1 MRSSPDTSEALDSS
15 PASASRAPR
24 ERLIR
29 AAVGAAI
36 LVALAWFIV
45 PVFGGSY
52 TEGFEATIAI
62 NAREIVAGRV
72 DRVDLLYP
80 FSGRFFLVTRLGSE
94 VVLGAVGAATGFS
107 GLVSF
112 RLVMFA
118 SLLVLVGSIVHVLAR
133 RYRVHPLRGAYVGH
147 MECHVGPDF
156 LLIWYYA
163 GEDEIVFVRTGSHA
177 DLFG

>member
-52 TEGFEATIAI
+52 TEGFESTIAI
-62 NAREIVAGRV
+62 NAREIIAGRV

-94 VVLGAVGAATGFS
+94 VVLGAVGAVTGFT

-112 RLVMFA
+112 RLVMLA
-118 SLLVLVGSIVHVLAR
+118 SLLVLVGSIVASSPVIAPLSDRIALSLT
-133 RYRVHPLRGAYVGH
+133 YRTDPVV
-147 MECHVGPDF
+147 ES
-156 LLIWYYA
+156 
-163 GEDEIVFVRTGSHA
+163 RTDHTA
-177 DLFG
+177 